1 MPRAG
6 MGDIPGI
13 GAIVAAVDGNGVGT
27 VLLRGAGVLIG
38 MPGMGAIVASA
49 AIAGAADETRSA
61 AASER
66 RKRSNDGLGGTSDIL
81 RTVARSALSE

>member
-6 MGDIPGI
+6 TGDIPRI
-13 GAIVAAVDGNGVGT
+13 GAIVAAGGGDAEGT

-38 MPGMGAIVASA
+38 MPGMGAIVAST

-61 AASER
+61 AARER
-66 RKRSNDGLGGTSDIL
+66 RERNNDDLGGY
-81 RTVARSALSE
+81 RTYYGM